1 MNRLKI
7 NGIKRIFFKI
17 KSLGKWIIVPQ
28 VNIVLPSKELWGE
41 VNPVRALAKANKVFS
56 LLLWGG
62 GKGCRIKITLHRA
75 KVTVPTKNHSTK
87 LHCVYFAKA

>member
-7 NGIKRIFFKI
+7 NGMKKVFFLKI

-28 VNIVLPSKELWGE
+28 TNIVLPSKELWGE
-41 VNPVRALAKANKVFS
+41 VNPVRALAKANKGFP

-75 KVTVPTKNHSTK
+75 KVTVPSQKPFN
-87 LHCVYFAKA
+87 